1 MDTTIALHFPE
12 TTLSRETT
20 PDYTTHNP
28 PATHTTTTATHTTTT
43 ATHTTTTCPSSPSSP
58 NSLTGCNTP
67 LTTCTPVHT
76 RAHTHVHDVHDAHT
90 HAHTHTHTHDE
101 QSKQNEKT
109 RLNFANFQPIETK
122 VCAICKRNRTMSK
135 FSDYQFSKEF
145 GDCLDCIYI
154 HGKHRR
160 EDTRVRRNTIEFRL
174 SALHASPRKERSNQ
188 DGVTNVTCANGTCN
202 VNVSPRERRK
212 HSVAFDRIVI
222 NTLEEGVKLFCELDT
237 DCNGTIS
244 KAELIRGLSTHEK
257 LREVC
262 TLYNIYMYVCVCSDP
277 CIMVVVILVSW

>member
-1 MDTTIALHFPE
+1 
-12 TTLSRETT
+12 
-20 PDYTTHNP
+20 
-28 PATHTTTTATHTTTT
+28 
-43 ATHTTTTCPSSPSSP
+43 
-58 NSLTGCNTP
+58 
-67 LTTCTPVHT
+67 
-76 RAHTHVHDVHDAHT
+76 
-90 HAHTHTHTHDE
+90 
-101 QSKQNEKT
+101 
-109 RLNFANFQPIETK
+109 
-122 VCAICKRNRTMSK
+122 MSK

-154 HGKHRR
+154 HGKHGKHTHRR

-188 DGVTNVTCANGTCN
+188 DGVTNGTCTNGTCN
-202 VNVSPRERRK
+202 ATVTPRERRK

-244 KAELIRGLSTHEK
+244 KAELIRGLSTHDK

-262 TLYNIYMYVCVCSDP
+262 TLYNILHVRVHVCSDP

>member
-28 PATHTTTTATHTTTT
+28 PATTTHTATTATHTTTT
-43 ATHTTTTCPSSPSSP
+43 NAH
-58 NSLTGCNTP
+58 
-67 LTTCTPVHT
+67 VHD
-76 RAHTHVHDVHDAHT
+76 VHDVHDAHT

-188 DGVTNVTCANGTCN
+188 DGVTNGTCN
-202 VNVSPRERRK
+202 ATVTPHERRK

-262 TLYNIYMYVCVCSDP
+262 MYIV
-277 CIMVVVILVSW
+277 